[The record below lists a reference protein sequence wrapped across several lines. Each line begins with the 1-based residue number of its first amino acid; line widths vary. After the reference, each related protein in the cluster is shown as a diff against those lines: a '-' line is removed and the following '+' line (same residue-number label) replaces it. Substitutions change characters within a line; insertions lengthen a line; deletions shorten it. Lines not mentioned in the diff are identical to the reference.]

1 MKSFRLVNPTTLDEA
16 IAFAG
21 DRAAGSA
28 KFLAG
33 GQDLLTEMKEHL
45 AGPDRLVNLKT
56 IPGLGALD
64 SSSGSLRIGALTT
77 LATIERDATVRQHWT
92 ALGEAA
98 GSVASPQIRSCG
110 TLGGNLCQ
118 RPRCWYY
125 RLEEANCLKKGGT
138 ECFSYGGLNKY
149 NAILGGGPTYIVHPS
164 DLAPALIA
172 LGAEIVLRSKS
183 GERRM
188 PLEKFY
194 VLPADGDVTKE
205 TVLQDGE
212 IVTEV
217 VVPKPAAGARSTYV
231 KFKERESYDFA
242 LSAVA
247 ASVALE
253 GGQVRSAR
261 ICLGAVAPVPW
272 RAERA
277 EKVLAGRALDAAAA
291 REAAEAALFGAE
303 PLSQNAFKVPL
314 TKTLVERALLALG
327 GAR

>member
-1 MKSFRLVNPTTLDEA
+1 VKSFRLVNPTTLDEA
-16 IAFAG
+16 IALSS
-21 DRAAGSA
+21 DKAAGQT

-45 AGPDRLVNLKT
+45 ASPDRVVNLKS
-56 IPGLGALD
+56 ISGLDALD
-64 SSSGSLRIGALTT
+64 SSSGALKIGALVT
-77 LATIERDATVRQHWT
+77 LARIERDATVRAHWT
-92 ALGEAA
+92 ALSEAA
-98 GSVASPQIRSCG
+98 ASVASPQIRSCG
-110 TLGGNLCQ
+110 TIGGNLCQ

-125 RLEEANCLKKGGT
+125 RLEEAKCLKKGGT

-149 NAILGGGPTYIVHPS
+149 NAILGGGPVYIVHPS

-212 IVTEV
+212 IVTEI
-217 VVPKPAAGARSTYV
+217 VVPKAAAGSRSTYV

-247 ASVALE
+247 ASVVIE
-253 GGQVRSAR
+253 GGVVKSAR

-272 RAERA
+272 RVERA
-277 EKVLAGRALDAAAA
+277 EKLLVGRALDETAA
-291 REAAEAALFGAE
+291 RAAAEAALHGAE
-303 PLSQNAFKVPL
+303 PLSQNGYKVPL
-314 TKTLVERALLALG
+314 TKTLVERALAALG
-327 GAR
+327 KT